1 VTTPNAAAPFS
12 VPRPIAEVEVRD
24 RGVFEREVVAR
35 GEPVVIRGLVAG
47 WPAVAEAARSP
58 AALVAYLA
66 RLDSGTLVD
75 ALLVPP
81 GGGGRVFFN
90 EAMDGFNYLRNRL
103 PLGAVAEQVLRYA
116 AFAEAPSVA
125 VQSALAESC
134 VPGFAALHPMPLLA
148 DGVAPRLWLGN
159 RLMTPTHVDEWCNL
173 ACVVAGRRRFTLFP
187 PEQVGNLYIG
197 PLDFA
202 PTGAPMSLVDVR
214 RPDLAR
220 FPRFAAALA
229 AARMTELGPGDAL
242 YVPPLWW
249 HNVESLADCN
259 LLVNYWW
266 HARTDR
272 VGRSESGFDSLLLA
286 ILGVRGLPPATRAA
300 WRALF
305 EHYVFAD
312 PAAATEAV
320 PPARHGVLATLST
333 EDAARVREVVA
344 ARLRPGPA
352 GGRS

>member
-1 VTTPNAAAPFS
+1 MPETAASRPA
-12 VPRPIAEVEVRD
+12 PRPITEVEVHD
-24 RGVFEREVVAR
+24 RAGFERDVVAA
-35 GEPVVIRGLVAG
+35 GEPAVLRGLVAR

-66 RLDSGTLVD
+66 RLDSGAPVD

-81 GGGGRVFFN
+81 AGGGRVFYN

-103 PLGAVAEQVLRYA
+103 PLAAVAEQVLRYA
-116 AFAEAPSVA
+116 AFPAAPSVA
-125 VQSALAESC
+125 VQSAPAESC
-134 VPGFAALHPMPLLA
+134 VPGFTAEHPMPLLA
-148 DGVAPRLWLGN
+148 DGIAPRLWLGN

-187 PEQVGNLYIG
+187 PAQVANLYVG

-214 RPDLAR
+214 QPDLRR
-220 FPRFAAALA
+220 FPRFADALA
-229 AARMTELGPGDAL
+229 AARVAELGPGDAL

-272 VGRSESGFDSLLLA
+272 SGRSESGFDSLLLA
-286 ILGVRGLPPATRAA
+286 ILGVRGLPSATRAA

-312 PAAATEAV
+312 PGAATEAV
-320 PPARHGVLATLST
+320 PPERHGVLAALSA

-344 ARLRPGPA
+344 MRLRPGPA
-352 GGRS
+352 GPRS